1 MPRTFESRL
10 RTARRVLLSHYVAN
24 GAAGALGLLVISTLV
39 HVLLGSAA
47 AAAATVGVIAAI
59 PPDTPAPR
67 RGKLLHM
74 LPAPLL
80 AMPLFLVVQRLHDQP
95 WLLGLVIVPAAFLA
109 FLAMA
114 WGKRGAPVAIAAVLA
129 MVFSMA
135 VPPPPE
141 GEGWRAALVT
151 TSHFALG
158 ALLFLPWAVL
168 ANHLLNGRYRVQLIS
183 DVLLSLAAL
192 MRLQAVQ
199 FTPVVAVGE
208 RDNPLMGALLLRQAT
223 LADQLQSARDIV
235 FETPGSARQQEL
247 AGMLLCALEM
257 RDHLL
262 ASALDLEQVRR
273 RPEEAG
279 ALALLRTELLAQADA
294 LEALADALL
303 LGRKPAPQDRPRP
316 DLGALQAPAQAGFSA
331 ERLTR
336 AMAYRIGHIHDEV
349 GQLIALARGELAPD
363 LALVRVYWQMFVS
376 PTGWGWKP
384 FLGLWRWRA
393 APLRHA
399 LRAALAIGA
408 GFALSQLLPW
418 REHAYWIVLTIV
430 VVLRGSLAQTL
441 ERRNERVAGTL
452 LGCVLASAVLAAEL
466 PHWALLVCVTVA
478 QAVTHAFTLQRYL
491 ITAVAA
497 TVLGLVQAHLLGAGG
512 SPAFVLLE
520 RMADTVLG
528 AGIAWAFAYVLPSWE
543 RQQIPA
549 LVARTLAAQTRHARE
564 ALALGQLQAV
574 DNRPELAWRLARR
587 EAYDSLGALVQATA
601 RAWKEPRAVRPPLA
615 PLERMQAHCYQLLAQ
630 LTAVKSMLLLRRGH
644 LRSEDVQEPLAAS
657 AQQLQA
663 LLTGE
668 VTATASAMGPEEV
681 DGTATLPPLVEADL
695 APWLL
700 RRLRLAEELAGQLRE
715 EAMAVVTPLRGDDA
729 RPTA

>member
-1 MPRTFESRL
+1 MPATMETRL
-10 RTARRVLLSHYVAN
+10 RSARRVLLSHYVAN

-39 HVLLGSAA
+39 HLLLGSDA
-47 AAAATVGVIAAI
+47 AAAATVGVIVAI
-59 PPDTPAPR
+59 PPDIAAPR

-80 AMPLFLVVQRLHDQP
+80 AMPLFFVVQRLHDDP
-95 WLLGLVIVPAAFLA
+95 WLLGLVIMPAAFMA

-114 WGKRGAPVAIAAVLA
+114 WGKRGAPVAIGAVLA
-129 MVFSMA
+129 LVFSMA

-141 GEGWRAALVT
+141 GEGWRAALST
-151 TSHFALG
+151 TFHFGLG

-183 DVLLSLAAL
+183 DVLLALAAL
-192 MRLQAVQ
+192 MRLQALQ
-199 FTPVVAVGE
+199 FTPMLAVGE
-208 RDNPLMGALLLRQAT
+208 RDNPLMGSLLLGQAT
-223 LADQLQSARDIV
+223 LADRLQSARDIV
-235 FETPGSARQQEL
+235 LESPTSTRQQQL
-247 AGMLLCALEM
+247 AGMLLCALEV

-273 RPEEAG
+273 QPEEAG

-303 LGRKPAPQDRPRP
+303 LARRPAPQTRPRP
-316 DLGALQAPAQAGFSA
+316 DLGALHGPEQVGFSPAQ
-331 ERLTR
+331 LTR
-336 AMAYRIGHIHDEV
+336 AMAFRIGHVHDEV
-349 GQLIALARGELAPD
+349 GQLIALARGDAGPD

-452 LGCVLASAVLAAEL
+452 LGCVLASAVLAAGL
-466 PHWALLVCVTVA
+466 PHWALLICVTVA
-478 QAVTHAFTLQRYL
+478 QAVAHAFTLQRYL
-491 ITAVAA
+491 FTAVAA

-512 SPAFVLLE
+512 SPAFVLIE
-520 RMADTVLG
+520 RMADTVIG

-615 PLERMQAHCYQLLAQ
+615 PLEHMQVHCYQLLAQ

-657 AQQLQA
+657 AERLQA
-663 LLTGE
+663 LLTGAAAAAAPLAQPDE
-668 VTATASAMGPEEV
+668 MDEAAV
-681 DGTATLPPLVEADL
+681 LPPLVEADL
-695 APWLL
+695 TPWLL
-700 RRLRLAEELAGQLRE
+700 RRLRLAEGLAGQLRE
-715 EAMAVVTPLRGDDA
+715 EAMGVVTPLGGG
-729 RPTA
+729 

>member
-1 MPRTFESRL
+1 MPATMETRL
-10 RTARRVLLSHYVAN
+10 RSARRVLLSHYVAN

-39 HVLLGSAA
+39 HLLLGSEA
-47 AAAATVGVIAAI
+47 AAAATVGVIVAI
-59 PPDTPAPR
+59 PPDIAAPR

-80 AMPLFLVVQRLHDQP
+80 AMPLFFVVQRLHDDP
-95 WLLGLVIVPAAFLA
+95 WLLGLVIMPAAFLA

-114 WGKRGAPVAIAAVLA
+114 WGKRGAPVAIGAVLA
-129 MVFSMA
+129 LVFSMA

-141 GEGWRAALVT
+141 GEGWRAALST
-151 TSHFALG
+151 TFHFGLG
-158 ALLFLPWAVL
+158 ALLYLPWAVL

-183 DVLLSLAAL
+183 DVLLALAAL
-192 MRLQAVQ
+192 MRLQALQ
-199 FTPVVAVGE
+199 FTPMLAVGE
-208 RDNPLMGALLLRQAT
+208 RDNPLMGSLLLGQAT
-223 LADQLQSARDIV
+223 LADRLQSARDIV
-235 FETPGSARQQEL
+235 LESPTSARQQQL

-273 RPEEAG
+273 HPEEAG

-303 LGRKPAPQDRPRP
+303 LARRPAPQTRPRP
-316 DLGALQAPAQAGFSA
+316 DLGALHGPEQAGFSPA
-331 ERLTR
+331 QLTR
-336 AMAYRIGHIHDEV
+336 AMAYRIGHVHDEV
-349 GQLIALARGELAPD
+349 GQLIALARGDAGPD

-418 REHAYWIVLTIV
+418 REHAYWIVLSII

-452 LGCVLASAVLAAEL
+452 LGCVLASAVLAADL
-466 PHWALLVCVTVA
+466 PHWALLACVTVA
-478 QAVTHAFTLQRYL
+478 QAVAHAFTLKRYL
-491 ITAVAA
+491 FTAVAA

-520 RMADTVLG
+520 RVADTVIG

-615 PLERMQAHCYQLLAQ
+615 PLEHMQVHCYQLLAQ

-657 AQQLQA
+657 AERLQA
-663 LLTGE
+663 LLTGAAAAAVPLAQPDE
-668 VTATASAMGPEEV
+668 MDEAAV
-681 DGTATLPPLVEADL
+681 LPPLVEADL
-695 APWLL
+695 TPWLL
-700 RRLRLAEELAGQLRE
+700 RRLRLAEELAQQLRS
-715 EAMAVVTPLRGDDA
+715 EAMAVVTPLRGE
-729 RPTA
+729 

>member
-1 MPRTFESRL
+1 MPATMETRL
-10 RTARRVLLSHYVAN
+10 RSARRVLLSHYVAN

-39 HVLLGSAA
+39 HLLLGSEA
-47 AAAATVGVIAAI
+47 AAAATVGVIVAI
-59 PPDTPAPR
+59 PPDIAAPR

-80 AMPLFLVVQRLHDQP
+80 AMPLFFVVQRLHDDP
-95 WLLGLVIVPAAFLA
+95 WLLGLVIMPAAFMA

-114 WGKRGAPVAIAAVLA
+114 WGKRGAPVAIGAVLA
-129 MVFSMA
+129 LVFSMA

-141 GEGWRAALVT
+141 GEGWRAALST
-151 TSHFALG
+151 TFHFGLG
-158 ALLFLPWAVL
+158 ALLYLPWAVL

-183 DVLLSLAAL
+183 DVLLALAAL
-192 MRLQAVQ
+192 MRLQALQ
-199 FTPVVAVGE
+199 FTPMLAVGE
-208 RDNPLMGALLLRQAT
+208 RDNPLMGSLLLGQAT
-223 LADQLQSARDIV
+223 LADRLQSARDIV
-235 FETPGSARQQEL
+235 LESPTSARQQQL

-273 RPEEAG
+273 HPEEAG

-303 LGRKPAPQDRPRP
+303 LARRPAPQTRPRP
-316 DLGALQAPAQAGFSA
+316 DLGALHGPEQAGFSPA
-331 ERLTR
+331 QLTR
-336 AMAYRIGHIHDEV
+336 AMAYRIGHVHDEV
-349 GQLIALARGELAPD
+349 GQLIALARGDAGPD

-418 REHAYWIVLTIV
+418 REHAYWIVLSII

-452 LGCVLASAVLAAEL
+452 LGCVLASAVLAAGL
-466 PHWALLVCVTVA
+466 PHWALLACVTIA
-478 QAVTHAFTLQRYL
+478 QAVAHAFTLKRYL
-491 ITAVAA
+491 FTAVAA

-520 RMADTVLG
+520 RVADTVIG

-615 PLERMQAHCYQLLAQ
+615 PLEHMQVHCYQLLAQ

-657 AQQLQA
+657 AERLQA
-663 LLTGE
+663 LLTGAAAAAVPLAQPDE
-668 VTATASAMGPEEV
+668 MDEAAV
-681 DGTATLPPLVEADL
+681 LPPLVEADL
-695 APWLL
+695 TPWLL
-700 RRLRLAEELAGQLRE
+700 RRLRLAEELAQQLRS
-715 EAMAVVTPLRGDDA
+715 EAMAVVTPLRGE
-729 RPTA
+729 

>member
-1 MPRTFESRL
+1 MPATMETRL
-10 RTARRVLLSHYVAN
+10 RSARHVLLSHYVAN
-24 GAAGALGLLVISTLV
+24 GVAGALGLLVISTLV
-39 HVLLGSAA
+39 HLLLGSDA
-47 AAAATVGVIAAI
+47 AAAATVGVIVAI
-59 PPDTPAPR
+59 PPDIAAPR

-80 AMPLFLVVQRLHDQP
+80 AMPLFFVVQRLHDDP
-95 WLLGLVIVPAAFLA
+95 WLLGLVIMPAAFLA

-114 WGKRGAPVAIAAVLA
+114 WGKRGAPVAIGAVLA
-129 MVFSMA
+129 LVFSMA

-141 GEGWRAALVT
+141 GEGWRAALST
-151 TSHFALG
+151 TFHFGLG
-158 ALLFLPWAVL
+158 ALLYLPWAVL

-183 DVLLSLAAL
+183 DVLLALAAL
-192 MRLQAVQ
+192 MRLQALQ
-199 FTPVVAVGE
+199 FTPMLAVGE
-208 RDNPLMGALLLRQAT
+208 RDNPLMGSLLLGQAT
-223 LADQLQSARDIV
+223 LADRLQSARDIV
-235 FETPGSARQQEL
+235 LESPTSARQQQL

-273 RPEEAG
+273 HPEEAG

-303 LGRKPAPQDRPRP
+303 LARRPAPQTRPRP
-316 DLGALQAPAQAGFSA
+316 DLGALHGPEQAGFSPA
-331 ERLTR
+331 QLTR
-336 AMAYRIGHIHDEV
+336 AMAYRIGHVHDEV
-349 GQLIALARGELAPD
+349 GQLIALARGDAGPD

-418 REHAYWIVLTIV
+418 REHAYWIVLTII

-452 LGCVLASAVLAAEL
+452 LGCVLASAVLAAGL
-466 PHWALLVCVTVA
+466 PHWALLACVTIA
-478 QAVTHAFTLQRYL
+478 QAVAHAFTLKRYL
-491 ITAVAA
+491 FTAVAA

-520 RMADTVLG
+520 RVADTVIG

-615 PLERMQAHCYQLLAQ
+615 PLEHMQVHCYQLLAQ
-630 LTAVKSMLLLRRGH
+630 LTAVKSMLLLRRGR

-657 AQQLQA
+657 AERLQA
-663 LLTGE
+663 LLTGAAAAAVPLAQPDE
-668 VTATASAMGPEEV
+668 IDEAAV
-681 DGTATLPPLVEADL
+681 LPPLVEADL

-700 RRLRLAEELAGQLRE
+700 RRLRLAEGLAGQLRE
-715 EAMAVVTPLRGDDA
+715 EAMGVVVPLGGG
-729 RPTA
+729 

>member
-1 MPRTFESRL
+1 MSIPLASRL

-24 GAAGALGLLVISTLV
+24 GAAGALGLLLISALV
-39 HVLLGSAA
+39 HLWLGSGAA
-47 AAAATVGVIAAI
+47 SAATVGAIVAI
-59 PPDTPAPR
+59 PPDMPAPR

-80 AMPLFLVVQRLHDQP
+80 ALPLFLVVQRLHDEP
-95 WLLGLVIVPAAFLA
+95 WMLGLLIVPASFLA

-129 MVFSMA
+129 LVFSMA
-135 VPPPPE
+135 VPAPAE
-141 GEGWRAALVT
+141 GEGWRVALT
-151 TSHFALG
+151 TTFHFGLG
-158 ALLFLPWAVL
+158 ALLYQPWAVL
-168 ANHLLNGRYRVQLIS
+168 SNRLLNGRYRVQLIA
-183 DVLLSLAAL
+183 DVLLSLADL
-192 MRLQAVQ
+192 MRLQALQ
-199 FTPVVAVGE
+199 FTPVLALGD

-235 FETPGSARQQEL
+235 LESPTSARQQRL

-262 ASALDLEQVRR
+262 ASALDLEQLRR
-273 RPEEAG
+273 QPEQAG
-279 ALALLRTELLAQADA
+279 ALERLRAELLAQAGV
-294 LEALADALL
+294 LERLADALL
-303 LGRKPAPQDRPRP
+303 LGRKPEPQARPRL
-316 DLGALQAPAQAGFSA
+316 DLGALEEPAQAGFTPA
-331 ERLTR
+331 RLVR
-336 AMAYRIGHIHDEV
+336 GLAYRIGHVQDEV
-349 GQLIALARGELAPD
+349 SQLVALARGEREPD

-384 FLGLWRWRA
+384 FWGLWRWRA

-399 LRAALAIGA
+399 MRAALAIGVGYA
-408 GFALSQLLPW
+408 VSQLLPW
-418 REHAYWIVLTIV
+418 REHAYWIVLTII

-452 LGCVLASAVLAAEL
+452 LGCLIASALLAADM
-466 PHWALLVCVTVA
+466 PHWALLACVTLA
-478 QAVTHAFTLQRYL
+478 QAVAHSFTLRRYL
-491 ITAVAA
+491 FTAVAA

-512 SPAFVLLE
+512 STGFVLLE
-520 RMADTVLG
+520 RMADTLIG
-528 AGIAWAFAYVLPSWE
+528 AGLAWAFAYVLPSWE

-549 LVARTLAAQTRHARE
+549 LVARTLAAQMRHARE

-574 DNRPELAWRLARR
+574 DNHPELAWRLARR

-644 LRSEDVQEPLAAS
+644 LRGEDVHAPLQAAAQRIEAILSGQDMPAPPEHAADDGLAA
-657 AQQLQA
+657 
-663 LLTGE
+663 E
-668 VTATASAMGPEEV
+668 P
-681 DGTATLPPLVEADL
+681 LPPLVETDL
-695 APWLL
+695 TPWLL
-700 RRLRLAEELAGQLRE
+700 RRLRLAEGLARQMRAEAGQVVAPLA
-715 EAMAVVTPLRGDDA
+715 EASR
-729 RPTA
+729 